1 MLNVLLFAIEKKYN
15 IKRKEV
21 IYMARKSNIYAKGK
35 PLLLPDLSEEEF
47 NREMLKAHNDFE
59 AGRTYSLE
67 EVKRELKNEIS

>member
-1 MLNVLLFAIEKKYN
+1 
-15 IKRKEV
+15 
-21 IYMARKSNIYAKGK
+21 MARKSNIYAKEK
-35 PLLLPDLSEEEF
+35 PLLLPYLSEEEF

>member
-1 MLNVLLFAIEKKYN
+1 MV
-15 IKRKEV
+15 
-21 IYMARKSNIYAKGK
+21 RKSNIYAKGK

-47 NREMLKAHNDFE
+47 NMEMLKAHNDFE

>member
-21 IYMARKSNIYAKGK
+21 IYTARKSNIYAKGN

>member
-1 MLNVLLFAIEKKYN
+1 
-15 IKRKEV
+15 
-21 IYMARKSNIYAKGK
+21 MARKSNIYAKGN
-35 PLLLPDLSEEEF
+35 PFLLPDLSEEEF

>member
-1 MLNVLLFAIEKKYN
+1 MLFAIEKKYN

-21 IYMARKSNIYAKGK
+21 IYMARKSNIYAKGN
-35 PLLLPDLSEEEF
+35 PFLLPDLSEEEF

>member
-1 MLNVLLFAIEKKYN
+1 
-15 IKRKEV
+15 
-21 IYMARKSNIYAKGK
+21 MARKSNIYAKGN

-47 NREMLKAHNDFE
+47 NMEMLKAHNDFE

>member
-21 IYMARKSNIYAKGK
+21 IYMARKSNIYAKGN